1 MKNPKPNQK
10 RIFSALSRVG
20 MVQLAMRRPITVVV
34 LCIAIALG
42 AVAALFNMQFDIFP
56 DLGTPQIFVVEPFG
70 GLSPAQVES
79 FLTYNFESQ
88 FFYVN
93 GIEHIESKSIAQ
105 TSIIKLRFY
114 PGTNMAAA
122 MAEVVAYSSRALKNM
137 PAGTLPPLILRF
149 DSGSLPVGDL
159 VFSSPGRTLGDIED
173 YALNY
178 VRPLLATLPGILA
191 PNPFGSSPR
200 TIVINVDPKKLSRFN
215 LSPED
220 VAVSLAKSN
229 MIVPAGNLNIGTR
242 VSPGAHELHRG
253 QDRRAADSTHAGRNL
268 SHGFSQGHRH
278 RF

>member
-1 MKNPKPNQK
+1 MILKRKPMSAIKQFK
-10 RIFSALSRVG
+10 KKFSDHLMRVG
-20 MVQLAMRRPITVVV
+20 MVQLAMRRPITMVV
-34 LCIAIALG
+34 LCTAIALG
-42 AVAALFNMQFDIFP
+42 AVASLFNMQFDIFP
-56 DLGTPQIFVVEPFG
+56 DLGTPQIYVVEPYG

-93 GIEHIESKSIAQ
+93 GIQHIESKSIAQ
-105 TSIIKLRFY
+105 TSIIKLQFY
-114 PGTNMAAA
+114 PGTNMASA

-137 PAGTLPPLILRF
+137 PSGTLPPLILRF

-159 VFSSPGRTLGDIED
+159 VFSSPGRSLGEIED

-200 TIVINVDPKKLSRFN
+200 TVVINVDPKRLSQFN

-220 VAVSLAKSN
+220 V
-229 MIVPAGNLNIGTR
+229 
-242 VSPGAHELHRG
+242 
-253 QDRRAADSTHAGRNL
+253 
-268 SHGFSQGHRH
+268 
-278 RF
+278 